1 MVNLWHDIDRKDTE
15 EFNVIVE
22 CPKQS
27 RVKYEV
33 DKETGLIKF
42 DRVLYSPMHYPAD
55 YGFIPQTLWDD
66 EDPLDVLVLT
76 HEPLVPGCLV
86 KCRPVGLLEMVDDGD
101 DDVKVLAVPVKDPR
115 FEQVN
120 DLSDVPPHQLK
131 EIKHFF
137 QVYKDL
143 QGKEVK
149 VGDWKSQSEA
159 VAAVKKSHDL
169 YDKEFSN

>member
-1 MVNLWHDIDRKDTE
+1 MVNLWHDIERKKVD

-22 CPKQS
+22 CPKES

-66 EDPLDVLVLT
+66 EDPLDVLILT

-86 KCRPVGLLEMVDDGD
+86 KCRPVGLLEMEDDGD

-115 FEQVN
+115 FEQIK
-120 DLSDVPPHQLK
+120 DLQDVPPHQLK

-149 VGDWKSQSEA
+149 VGDWKSHDEA
-159 VAAVKKSHDL
+159 VQAVKKSHDL
-169 YDKEFSN
+169 YDKEFGK